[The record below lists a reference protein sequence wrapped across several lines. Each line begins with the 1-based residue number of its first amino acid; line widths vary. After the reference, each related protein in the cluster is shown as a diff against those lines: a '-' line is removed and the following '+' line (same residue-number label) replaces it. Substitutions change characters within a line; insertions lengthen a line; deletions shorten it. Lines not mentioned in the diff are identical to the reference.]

1 MNKFRKLLTFFILV
15 FSSISFLLAVNFIQ
29 AKTLEEIQ
37 KEIETY
43 QNEINKLSSQAKT
56 LSNQIAQFDAQIRLT
71 TLKISEAEEK
81 ILLLGGRIDQLETS
95 ITDLSKAF
103 ASRAVE
109 TYKLSKS
116 GLPFFLLISS
126 TDLSELV
133 TSYNYLQRIQ
143 EADKTLLERLQK
155 AQTDYQGEK
164 VDQEELQLELEKQ
177 KANLNSQK
185 AAKGNL
191 LAVTRSDEKRY
202 QSLLSQAQRELSAL
216 ANSQFTGKK
225 DVKRGDVIGIMG
237 STGFS
242 TGPHLH
248 FGYYNLTESEH
259 NGDFN
264 GNIGWYSSR
273 HTEPSSALQNRTVL
287 FRAYSCNDVQSDQNK
302 SIGSGS
308 SSWPMSN
315 PYITQCYGSTPYSY
329 VYSSKFHEGL
339 DMSASGTV
347 IITAIDDGV
356 AYYYRG
362 SSSFGNNVRVFHP
375 NGKMSLYLHLQ

>member
-1 MNKFRKLLTFFILV
+1 MKKLKILLAPLILTVLTVLFFITT
-15 FSSISFLLAVNFIQ
+15 SFVG

-43 QNEINKLSSQAKT
+43 QNELSKLGSQAKT

-81 ILLLGGRIDQLETS
+81 INLLGGRIDQIETS
-95 ITDLSKAF
+95 LTDLSKAF
-103 ASRAVE
+103 TSRVVE
-109 TYKLSKS
+109 TYKMSKS
-116 GLPFFLLISS
+116 GFPLFLLISS
-126 TDLSELV
+126 SDLSEAG
-133 TSYNYLQRIQ
+133 TRYNYLQRIQ
-143 EADKTLLERLQK
+143 EADQTLLERLQK
-155 AQTDYQGEK
+155 VQVDYQGQK
-164 VDQEELQLELEKQ
+164 TDQEELQLELEKQ
-177 KANLNSQK
+177 KANLGSQK
-185 AAKGNL
+185 SAKAEL
-191 LAVTRSDEKRY
+191 LRVTKNDEKRY

-248 FGYYNLTESEH
+248 FGYYNLTEAEH
-259 NGDFN
+259 NGVFS
-264 GNIGWYSSR
+264 GGIGWYSSR
-273 HTEPSSALQNRTVL
+273 HSDPRSILQNRSLTS
-287 FRAYSCNDVQSDQNK
+287 YDPSCATPMGN
-302 SIGSGS
+302 GS
-308 SSWPMSN
+308 SPWPLSS
-315 PYITQCYGSTPYSY
+315 PYITQCYGVTPYSS
-329 VYSSKFHEGL
+329 VYQNNFHEGL

-347 IITAIDDGV
+347 VVTATDDGV

-362 SSSFGNNVRVFHP
+362 SSSFGNNVRVFHS